1 MFLYPSLSL
10 GLSACKLYEQL
21 RREAAALR
29 IQKNFR
35 SHVSRTSYVAVQKA
49 AVTLQ
54 AGLRA
59 MKARDEFRYRRQSK
73 AAIAIQVLK
82 PCCVQ

>member
-1 MFLYPSLSL
+1 MFPMPLLL

-21 RREAAALR
+21 RREAAALK

-35 SHVSRTSYVAVQKA
+35 SHVSKTSYVAVQKA

-59 MKARDEFRYRRQSK
+59 MKARDEFRYRKQSK

-82 PCCVQ
+82 PCCIQ